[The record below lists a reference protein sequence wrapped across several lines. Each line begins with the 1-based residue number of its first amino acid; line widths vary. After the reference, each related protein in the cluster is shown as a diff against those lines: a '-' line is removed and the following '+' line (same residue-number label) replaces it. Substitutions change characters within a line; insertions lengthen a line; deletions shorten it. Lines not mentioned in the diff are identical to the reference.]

1 MTENFRYTF
10 ETPRVTGRRQ
20 EKARCP
26 QCGKK
31 SLVRYIDTFNSN
43 CYVADEVGKCDHEN
57 SCGYHY
63 RPSEYYRDHAW
74 MQQGKSNSKLS
85 TPNSQLKRSVPPPPP
100 LQPLSMDYVATCH
113 SPRSTFWQWF
123 EETCAAKLKLAPERI
138 QQVYEDY
145 RIGCTD
151 GRDVI
156 FWQIDR
162 HFRLRTGKIMS
173 YGTDGHRTGIPKWF
187 HSNLIRVKLLNP
199 EWPLYQC
206 LFGEHLLASYP
217 DKEVCLVESEK
228 TACTMAAIS
237 PKQLWL
243 ATGGSCG
250 LTPEKVECLRGRRV
264 TIFPDSGSYQKW
276 QKVMGS
282 TQGLS
287 YNFSKRLE
295 QYPANTDLADVLLE
309 EVKPPP

>member
-1 MTENFRYTF
+1 MTDNFRFTF

-20 EKARCP
+20 QKFQCP
-26 QCGKK
+26 HCGRK

-74 MQQGKSNSKLS
+74 MQQGKSNSLLS

-100 LQPLSMDYVATCH
+100 LQPLPMDYVATFQ

-123 EETCAAKLKLAPERI
+123 AGTCAAKLRLTPEHIRK
-138 QQVYEDY
+138 VYEDY
-145 RIGCTD
+145 RIGCTKD
-151 GRDVI
+151 RNVI

-162 HFRLRTGKIMS
+162 LFRLRTGKIMS
-173 YGTDGHRTGIPKWF
+173 YGTDGHRSGNLKWV
-187 HSNLIRVKLLNP
+187 HSELIRLKLLNP
-199 EWPLYQC
+199 QWPLYQC

-217 DKEVCLVESEK
+217 SKKVCLVESEK
-228 TACTMAAIS
+228 TACIMAAIS
-237 PKQLWL
+237 PEHLWL

-264 TIFPDSGSYQKW
+264 TIFPDSGSYAKW
-276 QKVMGS
+276 EKKMQLTTGIDYSIDKSME
-282 TQGLS
+282 S
-287 YNFSKRLE
+287 YP
-295 QYPANTDLADVLLE
+295 YNTDLADVLLS
-309 EVKPPP
+309 EVEHPP